1 MEYEKERKN
10 GGESMTPTD
19 ERIMECIRKGID
31 TAPEMTADH
40 LNLPVIPIYL
50 NAVDYDT
57 YHAYRLL
64 RGEYYRKLSMLEK
77 YGKIER
83 ADDKIL
89 FSHRVVRWKIC

>member
-1 MEYEKERKN
+1 
-10 GGESMTPTD
+10 MTPTD

-50 NAVDYDT
+50 NAVDYEK

-83 ADDKIL
+83 TDDKIL